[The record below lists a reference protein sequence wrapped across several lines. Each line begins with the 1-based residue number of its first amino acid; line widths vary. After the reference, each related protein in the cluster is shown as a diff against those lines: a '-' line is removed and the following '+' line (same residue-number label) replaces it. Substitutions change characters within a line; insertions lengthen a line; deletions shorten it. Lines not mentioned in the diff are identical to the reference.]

1 MRVVNRS
8 LRIEIEDQMKLRNFS
23 INQLA
28 DLTGIN
34 QGNLSMALN
43 GISRSLTISQLD
55 SLAKVFGK
63 EPGWL
68 YELYTEECITESK
81 LSRPRLIP
89 YLIRCVEVGRNDC
102 IDRVVSKLLDNQ
114 KNVKILFAVAEKLYQ
129 RSKERE
135 SERFYQLVVDNV
147 KDSFSDM
154 LAISHYRLFIINK
167 GTDAEK
173 NWKAVIRFDPFRNRL
188 PENQRLDALF
198 QLAKVCYSLQK
209 WDEVDEYATE
219 LIELSTT
226 LCCDEEAAARHPV
239 YYYGKGLLY
248 KGAVLE
254 RRGLYDR
261 AKEYVLNYMNLEW
274 IEPLDEFGQ
283 KEVERFRIWGKANL
297 YMLEVLSGNE
307 AMIQEYADYLEVLN
321 QLNDIVSGLTAILKS
336 ANMYGFNVDDVLSR
350 FSGSIAC
357 FDTFNNNV
365 ILADRHLQYR
375 YQKANYEF
383 SHGRILAG
391 LDETLHCLSLA
402 NEMNRYED
410 TFHCVSLFEKYREG
424 ASSQQL
430 ETYRSAMV
438 REEVYV

>member
-1 MRVVNRS
+1 
-8 LRIEIEDQMKLRNFS
+8 MKLRNFS

-55 SLAKVFGK
+55 ALAKVFGK
-63 EPGWL
+63 VPGWL

-102 IDRVVSKLLDNQ
+102 IDRVVSKLLDNP

-129 RSKERE
+129 RRKERE

-154 LAISHYRLFIINK
+154 LAISHYRLFIINQ

-198 QLAKVCYSLQK
+198 QLAKVCYTLQK
-209 WDEVDEYATE
+209 WNEVDEYASE
-219 LIELSTT
+219 LVELSTT
-226 LCCDEEAAARHPV
+226 LCCDEGPAPKRHPV

-261 AKEYVLNYMNLEW
+261 AKDYVLAYTNLEW
-274 IEPLDEFGQ
+274 PEPLDKSGK
-283 KEVERFRIWGKANL
+283 KEVEKFRVWGKANL
-297 YMLEVLSGNE
+297 YLLEVLSGNE
-307 AMIQEYADYLEVLN
+307 KMIGEYADYLQVLN
-321 QLNDIVSGLTAILKS
+321 ELNDIVSGLTAILKS
-336 ANMYGFNVDDVLSR
+336 ANMYGFNVDGVLSR
-350 FSGSIAC
+350 FFGFIDR
-357 FDTFNNNV
+357 FDTFNNIL

-375 YQKANYEF
+375 YQKAIYEF

-410 TFHCVSLFEKYREG
+410 TFHCVSLFEKYRES
-424 ASSQQL
+424 ASVQQL

-438 REEVYV
+438 REEVYI